1 MCPVCVD
8 YKADDLC
15 RKKSNHI
22 FRKANVALEGATSY
36 CSRKNLIFFLIGMRL
51 FEAVSMSS
59 ALWSCL
65 SLNDVVGAHV
75 QELPARIP
83 YLELVRLAL
92 NLYGLSEIG

>member
-1 MCPVCVD
+1 

-51 FEAVSMSS
+51 FEAVSMRGPVEIERVGFVRDVCFLLV
-59 ALWSCL
+59 ALW
-65 SLNDVVGAHV
+65 
-75 QELPARIP
+75 
-83 YLELVRLAL
+83 YLL
-92 NLYGLSEIG
+92 